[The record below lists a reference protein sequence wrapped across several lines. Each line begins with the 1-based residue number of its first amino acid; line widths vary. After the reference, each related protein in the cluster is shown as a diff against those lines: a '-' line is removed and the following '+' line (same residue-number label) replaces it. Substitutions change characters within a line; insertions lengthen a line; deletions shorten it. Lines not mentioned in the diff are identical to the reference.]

1 MPARLVS
8 LLLILALP
16 ASSRAGADLPLVDAH
31 IHYNQDAWSVVSP
44 TEAVKRL
51 RQAGLKRA
59 LVSSTD
65 DEGTQRLLAVAPDLI
80 IPELRPYRGPGDPG
94 TWVRDE
100 SIVAYVE
107 DRLRAHRYVGIGEF
121 HVQGA
126 DVDLAVP
133 RRLVQLAK
141 QHGLM
146 LHAHAD
152 ADAVERIFRQD
163 PDARVIWAHA
173 GMEAPDRVRGMLRRY
188 RSLWAD
194 LARSDHVADGKVVP
208 EWRSL
213 FMEFADRFMV
223 GTDTHA
229 PDIWRQVPGRAAWM
243 RAWLADLPPDVA
255 EHIAWKNG
263 EAVLGAIAVKQP

>member
-1 MPARLVS
+1 MRACLVS

-16 ASSRAGADLPLVDAH
+16 ASSRGADLPLFDAH
-31 IHYNQDAWSVVSP
+31 IHYNQDAWPVVSP
-44 TEAVKRL
+44 AEAVALL

-65 DEGTQRLLAVAPDLI
+65 DEGTQRLLAAAPDLVV
-80 IPELRPYRGPGDPG
+80 PELRPYRRLDDPG

-100 SIVAYVE
+100 SIVAHVE
-107 DRLRAHRYVGIGEF
+107 GRLRAHRYAAIGEF
-121 HVQGA
+121 HVHGA
-126 DVDLAVP
+126 DADLAVP

-152 ADAVERIFRQD
+152 AEAVERIFRQD
-163 PDARVIWAHA
+163 PTARVIWAHA
-173 GMEAPDRVRGMLRRY
+173 GMEVPDRVRGMLRRY

-194 LARSDHVADGKVVP
+194 LARSDHVADGKVLP

-213 FMEFADRFMV
+213 FMEFPDRFLV
-223 GTDTHA
+223 GTDTYA
-229 PDIWRQVPGRAAWM
+229 PEVWRQVPERAAWM
-243 RAWLADLPPDVA
+243 RAWLADLPPGIA
-255 EHIAWKNG
+255 ERIAWKNG
-263 EAVLGAIAVKQP
+263 ETLLGAIATTQP